1 MLIKNGIIVTEDGR
15 LEGGLRIRDGKITA
29 VGTELEPEG
38 EEEVLD
44 AEGAYILPG
53 GVDVH
58 THIDMP
64 AGECMTSDDYLTG
77 TRAAVMG
84 GTTAVM
90 DFPEYDE
97 GETLMDGLNCW
108 RKKSEGRAYC
118 DYGFHMTVSGWDE
131 GMKEQLVR
139 MKEQGITSFKAYTAY
154 QDGIGVYDEQLFG
167 ILQEMKELDTLLCVH
182 CENGDVLR
190 RLQRQLRE
198 ENASDI
204 RNHPKSR
211 PNLTEKEAVSRVID
225 FAAMADVPVYI
236 VHVSTKESAEVIRQA
251 KQRGQRV
258 YAETCPQYLL
268 LDESLYDLP
277 GFESAKYVLSPPL
290 RTKADQEALWKALAD
305 GTIDAV
311 STDHCSF
318 RFHGQKDLG
327 KEDFTRI
334 PNGTPGIETRME
346 LMLEYGSRRGIPLEK
361 LVSLLCTEP
370 ARLFGLHPVKGTIRA
385 GGDADL
391 VIVRGDAPHRISA
404 GTLCQDVDYTP
415 FEGFEVTYQ
424 IQDVFVKGIQAKRKG
439 EWVMEKPEGR
449 FLFCR

>member
-15 LEGGLRIRDGKITA
+15 FEGGLRIRDGKITA

-84 GTTAVM
+84 GTTTVM

-236 VHVSTKESAEVIRQA
+236 VHVSTKEAAEVIRQA

-305 GTIDAV
+305 GSLFLPVSWAEGPGERGFHKDSKRNPGNRDTYGTDAGIRKQERDTSGEISKSSVYRTGKALRSSSCKRDDKGGRRCGSGHREGRCTSQDQCRNAV
-311 STDHCSF
+311 SGC
-318 RFHGQKDLG
+318 
-327 KEDFTRI
+327 
-334 PNGTPGIETRME
+334 
-346 LMLEYGSRRGIPLEK
+346 
-361 LVSLLCTEP
+361 
-370 ARLFGLHPVKGTIRA
+370 RLYAV
-385 GGDADL
+385 
-391 VIVRGDAPHRISA
+391 
-404 GTLCQDVDYTP
+404 
-415 FEGFEVTYQ
+415 
-424 IQDVFVKGIQAKRKG
+424 
-439 EWVMEKPEGR
+439 
-449 FLFCR
+449 

>member
-236 VHVSTKESAEVIRQA
+236 VHVSTKESTEVIRQA

-268 LDESLYDLP
+268 LDESLYDLH

-290 RTKADQEALWKALAD
+290 RTK
-305 GTIDAV
+305 V

-346 LMLEYGSRRGIPLEK
+346 LMLEYGSKRGIPLEK

-370 ARLFGLHPVKGTIRA
+370 ARIFGLHPVKGTIRA

-391 VIVRGDAPHRISA
+391 IIVKGDAPHRISA